1 VPCKVQ
7 GSGASQEIAAAVG
20 RCQNFKTPP
29 DVIVVTRGGGSIED
43 LWAFNEEVVVRAIH
57 ASEIPVVSGVGH
69 EIDVTLCDLV
79 ADARALTPSE
89 AAERVVADVADVK
102 RYLLQC
108 QQRIK
113 NSLRSKFRAAQNEL
127 VFLASRPVIS
137 RPLESLRQAAMD
149 LDFLEKTIHRTAEQQ
164 IARHQLELASLAE
177 RLNSISPL
185 QVLARG
191 YSLTTDSAG
200 NLIGACKSVELGDTI
215 QTQIADGT
223 ITSQVKTIQ
232 PKK

>member
-1 VPCKVQ
+1 M
-7 GSGASQEIAAAVG
+7 
-20 RCQNFKTPP
+20 
-29 DVIVVTRGGGSIED
+29 IVATRGGGSIED
-43 LWAFNEEVVVRAIH
+43 LWAFNEEAVVRAIH
-57 ASEIPVVSGVGH
+57 ASKIPVISGVGH

-89 AAERVVADVADVK
+89 AAERVVPDVADVQ
-102 RYLLQC
+102 RYLIQC

-113 NSLRSKFRAAQNEL
+113 NALRSKFRAAQNEL
-127 VFLASRPVIS
+127 DFLTSRPVIS
-137 RPLESLRQAAMD
+137 QPLEPLRQAAMD
-149 LDFLEKTIHRTAEQQ
+149 LDFLEKSIHRTAEQQ
-164 IARHQLELASLAE
+164 IARHQLELASLAD

-191 YSLTTDSAG
+191 YSLTTNSAG
-200 NLIGACKSVELGDTI
+200 NLISACKSVDLGDTI
-215 QTQIADGT
+215 QTQIADGM